1 MLHHLKQ
8 SYEYSLEYRH
18 NAKSGHKYDQLNDII
33 ANASTVSFKDSEFVN
48 DSFPPYNHINNKEDI
63 A

>member
-1 MLHHLKQ
+1 MYLATWKNEKL
-8 SYEYSLEYRH
+8 
-18 NAKSGHKYDQLNDII
+18 ALNVTCRKCRVSNQVNVPAESI
-33 ANASTVSFKDSEFVN
+33 VSFKDSVFVN